1 MTLPHVP
8 FRAERLQN
16 LRWSF
21 PSHYGFARDLLV
33 VPLIP
38 TEVLRVAREYPIG
51 LRRAD
56 GHCDVVAYLGDG
68 EGRTNRFVDAQE
80 RWTGRYIP
88 FWLRVRPFVLE
99 EAAASVLLDPGLVG
113 VAGTYAF
120 TEDGRTLSAQAEDVA
135 RQLDRVQRGAG
146 ALSAAAALLLE
157 TGIAQTTSGPP
168 GAGLAF
174 VPASRPADIL
184 STGTADWYA
193 RDPRAV
199 ELAIAASFSTAF
211 LPAVAETPVTLD
223 TAHAPPETAPLTAA
237 VAPLYVPTAVPADL
251 DWLDTGEK
259 IAF

>member
-1 MTLPHVP
+1 MSLPLVP
-8 FRAERLQN
+8 FQPDRLQN

-21 PSHYGFARDLLV
+21 PSQYGFAHDLLF

-51 LRRAD
+51 FHRTEH
-56 GHCDVVAYLGDG
+56 GCEVVAYLGDAD
-68 EGRTNRFVDAQE
+68 GRANRFVDAQG
-80 RWTGRYIP
+80 RWTGGYVP
-88 FWLRVRPFVLE
+88 FWLRVRPFMRG
-99 EAAASVLLDPGLVG
+99 ASGASVLLDPALVG

-120 TEDGRTLSAQAEDVA
+120 TEDGSAFSAEAEDVA
-135 RQLDRVQRGAG
+135 RQLDRVQRGAA

-157 TGIAQTTSGPP
+157 TEVAQATAGGPW
-168 GAGLAF
+168 AGLAF
-174 VPASRPADIL
+174 VPAARPAEVL
-184 STGTADWYA
+184 SSDMAGWYA

-211 LPAVAETPVTLD
+211 LPATAESPVTLD
-223 TAHAPPETAPLTAA
+223 TAHAPTEATPRQAA
-237 VAPLYVPTAVPADL
+237 VAPLYVPTALPADL